1 MEHTREIK
9 RGEMYY
15 ANLCPVVGSEQ
26 GGIRPVLILQNDR
39 NNRHSPTTIVAAM
52 TGQKKKRQRTHV
64 TVSGCGLAKT
74 TLVLLEQVRTI
85 DKSRLRDY
93 IGTLSCGGASVGLT
107 TARNTAPTR
116 RLSRKASCKRLWL
129 RASGRWSWTK
139 AVRRRW
145 NP

>member
-1 MEHTREIK
+1 MQAAAFYMITEAKKMEEIK

-64 TVSGCGLAKT
+64 TVRGCGLTKT
-74 TLVLLEQVRTI
+74 TLVLLEQIRTI
-85 DKSRLRDY
+85 DKSRLQGY
-93 IGTLSCGGASVGLT
+93 IGTLDDASMEKVDRAIVESFGIKYLEGLV
-107 TARNTAPTR
+107 NE
-116 RLSRKASCKRLWL
+116 K
-129 RASGRWSWTK
+129 
-139 AVRRRW
+139 
-145 NP
+145 

>member
-1 MEHTREIK
+1 MEHTGEIK

-15 ANLCPVVGSEQ
+15 ANLCPVIGSEQ

-52 TGQKKKRQRTHV
+52 TGQKKKKQHTHV

-85 DKSRLRDY
+85 DKSRLCDY
-93 IGTLSCGGASVGLT
+93 IGTLDEASMGKVDRAIVESFGIKYLEGLIHD
-107 TARNTAPTR
+107 R
-116 RLSRKASCKRLWL
+116 
-129 RASGRWSWTK
+129 
-139 AVRRRW
+139 
-145 NP
+145 

>member
-1 MEHTREIK
+1 MQAAAFYIYMEANKMEDTREIK

-39 NNRHSPTTIVAAM
+39 NNKHSPTTIVAAM

-64 TVSGCGLAKT
+64 KVSGCGLSKI

-93 IGTLSCGGASVGLT
+93 IGTLDNASMEKVD
-107 TARNTAPTR
+107 
-116 RLSRKASCKRLWL
+116 
-129 RASGRWSWTK
+129 RAIVESFGIK
-139 AVRRRW
+139 YLEVLV
-145 NP
+145 NGK